1 MLTIAP
7 EHCAVLAVD
16 MQNDFCHHDGHYGR
30 AGADISGLLAAVGPV
45 SRLITKAR
53 AAGAAVAYTRLVYDE
68 AAGLMED
75 RHAIKPRHW
84 LPSGQRLRPQ
94 SWGAAIVDQLTPAE
108 NDIVVDKPGYS
119 AFDAT
124 DLEKRLRQRNI
135 KTLIVCGVVSYA
147 CVLATSFAAFDRGFD
162 VLVAKDATGAWSD
175 DLAAATSQIVD
186 LLLGH
191 SVSINEIE
199 FSSNVV

>member
-45 SRLITKAR
+45 SRLIAKAR
-53 AAGAAVAYTRLVYDE
+53 TAGAAVAYTRLVYDE

-84 LPSGQRLRPQ
+84 LPSGQRLRQ
-94 SWGAAIVDQLTPAE
+94 TGSMKLT
-108 NDIVVDKPGYS
+108 I
-119 AFDAT
+119 
-124 DLEKRLRQRNI
+124 
-135 KTLIVCGVVSYA
+135 
-147 CVLATSFAAFDRGFD
+147 
-162 VLVAKDATGAWSD
+162 TGRPRSD
-175 DLAAATSQIVD
+175 PS
-186 LLLGH
+186 
-191 SVSINEIE
+191 EIGRP
-199 FSSNVV
+199 S